1 VGTDEQKLEAFK
13 QTLHQI
19 KRRLELF
26 TSLPLISLSKL
37 ALEKTARDLAKK

>member
-1 VGTDEQKLEAFK
+1 VKLEAFK

-26 TSLPLISLSKL
+26 TSLPVASLSKM
-37 ALEKTARDLAKK
+37 ALETTARDLAKQ